1 LQKALKVLILGIG
14 NPGRGDDGLGP
25 ALIERLQQ
33 NSQTRSDLLNAER
46 VCEFRY
52 QLNVEDALTIKDYD
66 AVVFTDATTAGDSP
80 ATLTKIGPADTIA
93 FTTHRMSPASVLALC
108 HELYG
113 RAPKAAMLA
122 IRGYDW
128 DIGERLS
135 PQAEKNLDRAINLLN
150 EFLNDWE

>member
-33 NSQTRSDLLNAER
+33 NSPARSNLLNAER

-66 AVVFTDATTAGDSP
+66 AVVFTDATTTGDSP
-80 ATLTKIGPADTIA
+80 ARLTEIGPADSIEVPEDAERIEAEGRVRGT
-93 FTTHRMSPASVLALC
+93 FSRGRC
-108 HELYG
+108 HSLSRPIPRELG
-113 RAPKAAMLA
+113 
-122 IRGYDW
+122 
-128 DIGERLS
+128 
-135 PQAEKNLDRAINLLN
+135 
-150 EFLNDWE
+150 